1 MAKGRAQSAKSAD
14 LAAKRRKIC
23 ENTQPIR
30 EMSHFAKKLCSVP
43 EGSFGHDR
51 GAGVDTPIHLLPL
64 ATTAVN
70 ASGAAHLDAAYRVV
84 CEDIVKHLLARSAI
98 AEWTGTQW
106 TLRTATSPDSAIDY
120 FINDGNASANC
131 SEPFFVYQS
140 VLGEV
145 TLLPLQAPDAPRL
158 VLAIEGDWSYL
169 RDGLVAG
176 APLIALGLQV
186 VRERVTRQE
195 NASLLVDGY
204 AMIRRLSR
212 LGTVEA
218 VARAVVRETAE
229 LLGAERVSLALFNEA
244 DQSLTIAATEGVA
257 LNSLKEVRI
266 VPGDWVVGHVF
277 ASRRPVFVSDV
288 ATLPGFRSNSTTYR
302 TCSFAAVPLLAGSE
316 AVGVLTVTDKRGHT
330 VFTRQDE
337 LVLRTLG
344 SAAAI
349 AVVAARAGDEVT
361 RLGHAA
367 TVDFLTGLL
376 NRPGFD
382 NRLHQEVE
390 RARRE
395 SGPLAV
401 LMGDVDDFK
410 TINDTRGHQV
420 GDEVLKLVG
429 SVIRSSVR
437 VFDVC
442 ARYGGDEF
450 AVVMPNSDRQ
460 NAVLCAERIRQRL
473 AERSA
478 SDQLPALTMSIG
490 VTVIGEGDHV
500 ADLIARADQSLYRAK
515 ADGKNLVRTQTP
527 LADESADRRAG
538 DARVIDICA
547 RRDGPVTASAEM
559 AAELRYVLVLDSQ
572 TERVSSCLQS
582 VTPFRVGFLVA
593 RDGAQ
598 AAGII
603 ARFGAPLLLV
613 VDLGPP
619 GDDGFA
625 LIDRLRD
632 AHGDHSAVIAWAASR
647 ELREYASA
655 HLNGGEAHVLAATAA
670 LPTIRLAIAHCL
682 ERKLA
687 RVDATGEKP
696 PPRWTAEQVHRVTSE
711 LNYRAQQI
719 SPAPGVAVYLRA
731 PGEDSYRA
739 SFSWNSDQA
748 IPHSPFHLPRVF
760 AEVTTHGRTV
770 VSADLG
776 MNSGPM
782 GHDAQDALRGVAG
795 CPVIWAAE
803 VIGALCVFDV
813 VPLAISDDQVAAL
826 EALARDAAQ
835 NVAAAAPDDGVPA
848 SALTVT
854 KRAIATI
861 PAGTPDWPP
870 ALLERVG
877 GEFAVARELARTR
890 RDRKELSVILF
901 EFAPLAGENNLAES
915 VQYASETLLRAIR
928 QSDLPIRW
936 SGSELLVV
944 LPGLDGNAA
953 RVVAE
958 RVRAA
963 LQAGARHRVAVAGG
977 VAELEDEEGFGEV
990 VGRARERVSLAR
1002 EHGHNRV
1009 H

>member
-1 MAKGRAQSAKSAD
+1 M
-14 LAAKRRKIC
+14 
-23 ENTQPIR
+23 
-30 EMSHFAKKLCSVP
+30 
-43 EGSFGHDR
+43 HDS

-70 ASGAAHLDAAYRVV
+70 ASGATDLDAAYRVV
-84 CEDIVKHLLARSAI
+84 CEDIFKNLLARSAI

-106 TLRTATSPDSAIDY
+106 TLRTGTSPDSAIDH
-120 FINDGNASANC
+120 FINGGSASAGC
-131 SEPFFVYQS
+131 SEPFCVYQS
-140 VLGEV
+140 ALGEV

-158 VLAIEGDWSYL
+158 VLGIEGDWSYL

-195 NASLLVDGY
+195 TASLLVDGY

-218 VARAVVRETAE
+218 VARAVVREAAE

-244 DQSLTIAATEGVA
+244 DQSLTIVATEGVA
-257 LNSLKEVRI
+257 LDSLKGVRI

-288 ATLPGFRSNSTTYR
+288 ATLPGFRSNSTKYR
-302 TCSFAAVPLLAGSE
+302 TCSFGAVPLLAGSK

-344 SAAAI
+344 SAAAV

-367 TVDFLTGLL
+367 TIDFLTGLL

-450 AVVMPNSDRQ
+450 AVVMPNSDRE

-478 SDQLPALTMSIG
+478 NDQLPALTMSIG

-538 DARVIDICA
+538 EGRVIDIRA
-547 RRDGPVTASAEM
+547 RRDEGPVTASAQM
-559 AAELRYVLVLDSQ
+559 AAELRYVLVVDSQ
-572 TERVSSCLQS
+572 SARVSSCLQS

-593 RDGAQ
+593 HDGAQ
-598 AAGII
+598 AASII

-613 VDLGPP
+613 VDLSLP
-619 GDDGFA
+619 GNDGFA
-625 LIDRLRD
+625 LIERLRD
-632 AHGDHSAVIAWAASR
+632 AHGDRSAVIAWAASR

-655 HLNGGEAHVLAATAA
+655 RLNGGEAHVLAATAA

-687 RVDATGEKP
+687 AVDAIGEKAP
-696 PPRWTAEQVHRVTSE
+696 PHWTAEQVHRVTSE

-719 SPAPGVAVYLRA
+719 SRAPGVAVYLRA

-748 IPHSPFHLPRVF
+748 MPHSPFHLPRVF
-760 AEVTTHGRTV
+760 AEITTHGRTV

-776 MNSGPM
+776 MNSGLM
-782 GHDAQDALRGVAG
+782 GHGAQDALRGVAG
-795 CPVIWAAE
+795 CPVICAAE

-813 VPLAISDDQVAAL
+813 VPLAISADQVAAL
-826 EALARDAAQ
+826 EALARDAAE
-835 NVAAAAPDDGVPA
+835 NVAPAAADDGLPA
-848 SALTVT
+848 GALTVT
-854 KRAIATI
+854 ERAIATI
-861 PAGTPDWPP
+861 PAGTTGWPP

-890 RDRKELSVILF
+890 RDRKDLSVILF
-901 EFAPLAGENNLAES
+901 EFVPLAGDDNLDES

-936 SGSELLVV
+936 SGSEFLVV
-944 LPGLDGNAA
+944 LPGLAGNAA

-1002 EHGHNRV
+1002 GHGHNRV
-1009 H
+1009 Y